1 MNFFAIHLLL
11 ALMSVA
17 KVVIVLMIRLV
28 KCVPSKTDDVNLKL
42 FSMVK

>member
-1 MNFFAIHLLL
+1 MNFFTIHLLL
-11 ALMSVA
+11 ALMSVV

-28 KCVPSKTDDVNLKL
+28 ECVPSKTDDVNLKL